1 MAEIVKIA
9 VYVGSV
15 AVVII
20 TLSLL
25 LYRFGRH

>member
-1 MAEIVKIA
+1 MAEMAKIA

-20 TLSLL
+20 ALSLL
-25 LYRFGRH
+25 LYCLGRR